1 VTTGGCT
8 GRQPQRAAYRRAHP
22 RRAPFLALTNFSDT
36 AQSIDASIA
45 DRAGLRQPG
54 HVHSTTG
61 GLVISTVRI
70 QPAHWCFPWLSGS

>member
-36 AQSIDASIA
+36 AQSIDASIVG
-45 DRAGLRQPG
+45 RAGLRQPR

-61 GLVISTVRI
+61 EFVINAERI
-70 QPAHWCFPWLSGS
+70 QLPPWCFTWLSDS